1 MIELDELEREI
12 EQFHAN
18 VQHSNQLLKALTD
31 TTDALR
37 EQTAASELVITHT
50 NEAAIQIPQKTEERL
65 GSLYSQ
71 FADQLINIL
80 HTAQGMVKTETDKA
94 VEALN
99 LYNQDTKAAHA
110 EMKKVSGELA
120 QIEQRWNDLI
130 SEQIAGALEGNA
142 DNLRMLTDETV
153 SKVST
158 VINTYQRAEQERL
171 LSLIQTQNEHSAS
184 VQQQIQILSEKTQAS
199 DTVLSRIMQDMDQ
212 QQQIMLQ
219 ELQSVKKDVQELK
232 RQNAYAAEQEIR
244 IRHRNKIRFWILFT
258 LLLVMLLGICGI
270 LFLK

>member
-31 TTDALR
+31 TAAALR
-37 EQTAASELVITHT
+37 EQTAASELVIART
-50 NEAAIQIPQKTEERL
+50 NDAVIQIPQKAEERL
-65 GSLYSQ
+65 GSLNSQ

-80 HTAQGMVKTETDKA
+80 QTAQGMVKAETDKA
-94 VEALN
+94 AEMLKQ
-99 LYNQDTKAAHA
+99 YNQDTKSTHA

-130 SEQIAGALEGNA
+130 SEQITGALEDNA
-142 DNLRMLTDETV
+142 DHLRTLTDETAA
-153 SKVST
+153 KVSA
-158 VINTYQRAEQERL
+158 VMNSYQRAEQERL
-171 LSLIQTQNEHSAS
+171 LSLIQTQNEQSAS
-184 VQQQIQILSEKTQAS
+184 VQQQIQMVSEKMQAS
-199 DTVLSRIMQDMDQ
+199 DTVLSRIMQDMDHQ
-212 QQQIMLQ
+212 QQSLLH

-232 RQNAYAAEQEIR
+232 RQSASAAEQDIR
-244 IRHRNKIRFWILFT
+244 SLHRDNIRFWIMVT
-258 LLLVMLLGICGI
+258 LLLVMLLGVCGI